1 MTGYTEFYV
10 SVDIEATG
18 PIPGDYSM
26 SSFGAFIA
34 GARTREGN
42 YVRFD
47 RRDKANTFYR
57 ELKPISEDFIPEAI
71 AVGLLEGFDQED
83 PTGEL
88 RHQWMK
94 DHGVEP
100 AQGMSDFAAW
110 ILGAKERL
118 GARPLFV
125 AYPASFDWLF
135 IYWYLQHF
143 GVESPFGFSGVRDL
157 KEMYATKA
165 NVPFSKA
172 SKRHMPKHL
181 LKSDAPHTHHALDD
195 AIGQGHLCMNI
206 LEWSPS
212 AS

>member
-34 GARTREGN
+34 GARTSEGN
-42 YVRFD
+42 FVRFS
-47 RRDKANTFYR
+47 RHDKENTFYR
-57 ELKPISEDFIPEAI
+57 ELKPISENFIPAAI
-71 AVGLLEGFDQED
+71 AVGLLEGFDMED

-88 RHQWMK
+88 HHQWMK
-94 DHGVEP
+94 DHGMEP
-100 AQGMSDFAAW
+100 AQAMSEYAAW
-110 ILGAKERL
+110 VLEAKTRL

-125 AYPASFDWLF
+125 AFPASFDWMF

-165 NVPFSKA
+165 NASFSKA
-172 SKRHMPKHL
+172 GKRHMPKHL

-206 LEWSPS
+206 LEWNPS